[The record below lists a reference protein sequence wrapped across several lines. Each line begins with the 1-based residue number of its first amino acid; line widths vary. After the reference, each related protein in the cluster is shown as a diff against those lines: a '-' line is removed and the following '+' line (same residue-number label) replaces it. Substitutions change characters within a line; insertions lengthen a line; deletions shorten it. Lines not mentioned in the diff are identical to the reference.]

1 MKKENIIERVRELMG
16 LGVLNEAVPGSLV
29 LRAEKIAKFLITN
42 FGPKNKL
49 SKLGRQIDD
58 LIRTNRTSRNVQ
70 NLDQKLTYLLSKI
83 NYKSLGKQLFKTLQS
98 EDEKINK
105 FIERTDD
112 IAKKLK
118 TYDEVINDIKNSDFV
133 RTVYN
138 RAVGNN
144 TSEPLPNELV
154 QVAEKY
160 NELLLKEFKDF
171 YSKYNYSGLKK
182 WLSLNETTSMKALRQ
197 IFTKYWWKNQ
207 ESLARELQLV
217 TNAIEIR
224 LNNNQVIHDQVKKLF
239 NVVVAHKKSLSDDI
253 SGIMKKY
260 VSENPLIPKE
270 IKDQMM
276 NEKYIKTVVENLY
289 EDPSKVLPR
298 IIREKLSAYG
308 KSLKLWTK
316 EGWKRAFNT
325 IAIKNPQFLDE
336 ILAQTIRN
344 GKAATIGEKIAGYLI
359 IHNGLIPALIGGA
372 ETLFQNLPQRSKMK
386 ELEEIKKLCDE
397 KLIPLESCPTEED
410 IKSLTAMT
418 EKEFFDN
425 MKKNMPLY
433 KLVYGSDGGRKFD
446 DWLFFSWLD
455 EITRAAW
462 NTYRM
467 FTFTLDEQVTFFEK
481 QLSEIKEKVNKHLM
495 ENGIN
500 PNDKDWEVKLRA
512 LMKQKAEDT
521 KKEIEKKIQTI
532 PTDSIKQKIQQINPL
547 DTPKQNIRQV
557 SPLDT
562 QRKKP
567 SVFGN

>member
-1 MKKENIIERVRELMG
+1 MKKEYIIERVRELMG

-29 LRAEKIAKFLITN
+29 LRAEKIAKFLVTN

-49 SKLGRQIDD
+49 SILGRQIDD
-58 LIRTNRTSRNVQ
+58 LIRTNRTTRNVQ

-83 NYKSLGKQLFKTLQS
+83 NYKSLGKQLYKILQT
-98 EDEKINK
+98 EDAKIEK
-105 FIERTDD
+105 FIIRIDD
-112 IAKKLK
+112 IAKKRK
-118 TYDEVINDIKNSDFV
+118 TYDEVIDDIKNSDFV
-133 RTVYN
+133 QKLYN

-144 TSEPLPNELV
+144 PSEPLPNELV

-182 WLSLNETTSMKALRQ
+182 WLSLNETTPMKALRQ
-197 IFTKYWWKNQ
+197 IFTKYWWKSQ
-207 ESLARELQLV
+207 ESLARELAV
-217 TNAIEIR
+217 VSNAIEIR

-276 NEKYIKTVVENLY
+276 NEKYIKAVVENIY

-298 IIREKLSAYG
+298 IIREKLSAYV

-316 EGWKRAFNT
+316 EGWKRAFNM

-344 GKAATIGEKIAGYLI
+344 GKAATIGEKAAGYLI
-359 IHNGLIPALIGGA
+359 IHNTLIPALIGGA
-372 ETLFQNLPQRSKMK
+372 QTLFQNLPRREKMADFQ
-386 ELEEIKKLCDE
+386 EIKKLCDE

-418 EKEFFDN
+418 EKDFFDN

-455 EITRAAW
+455 EIILAAW
-462 NTYRM
+462 NAYKM
-467 FTFTLDEQVTFFEK
+467 KTFTLDGKVSLFEK

-495 ENGIN
+495 ANGIN
-500 PNDKDWEVKLRA
+500 PNDKDWEVKLRT
-512 LMKQKAEDT
+512 LMKKKTEET
-521 KKEIEKKIQTI
+521 KKQIEKKVQTI
-532 PTDSIKQKIQQINPL
+532 PTDSIQQKIQQLNPI
-547 DTPKQNIRQV
+547 KQI

-562 QRKKP
+562 QKKKP
-567 SVFGN
+567 SVFEN